1 MVQAL
6 LMALLALLNGTQGPT
21 FWYLF
26 REPVMAGFWVGLIYG
41 NPVLGVQIGATID
54 VNYLGWISAGGANA
68 SDLYWAGLL
77 GTFIAMTGDLSAD
90 SAAALAVPVGLL
102 GNYAHVAY
110 MTIASIWP
118 ARMDKLAEQG
128 NWKGI
133 RKLQVVGGP
142 CIVLL
147 VRVLPV
153 FLITLFGS
161 GAINTILD
169 ALPEWAMN
177 GLSAVGKLLPALG
190 MSMLFKFMYK
200 KELLPFFFLG
210 FAFAGYTGNTDLLFY
225 AIVGVCMSLVLIR
238 LGIADEKEAA

>member
-26 REPVMAGFWVGLIYG
+26 REPLMAGFWVGCIYG
-41 NPVLGVQIGATID
+41 NPTLGVQIGATID

-118 ARMDKLAEQG
+118 TRMDVLAEKG
-128 NWKGI
+128 DWKGI
-133 RKLQVVGGP
+133 RRLQVLGGP
-142 CIVLL
+142 CIVLII
-147 VRVLPV
+147 RVLPV
-153 FLITLFGS
+153 FFITLLGS
-161 GAINTILD
+161 NAINSLLNS
-169 ALPEWAMN
+169 LPVWAMN
-177 GLSAVGKLLPALG
+177 GLAAVGKLLPALG

-200 KELLPFFFLG
+200 KELLPFFALG
-210 FAFAGYTGNTDLLFY
+210 FAIAGYTGNTDLLYF
-225 AIVGVCMSLVLIR
+225 AIVGVCMSLILIK